1 METAFGRNS
10 FAGCMGFKSHVSQLP
25 SVKVH
30 FKPPPPKYNGTKIA
44 LLIEERPVKHITP
57 LLLHMP
63 YVVPP
68 DWQLFY
74 LGSLESLSIVNKSI
88 AIQHHQID
96 GKLQLKTAPRK
107 ESYAPRE
114 QRNRM
119 LTDVAFY
126 KEYLPAAEWLFM
138 YHTDSILCANAQS
151 DLNDWLKYDWVGA
164 PCYAH
169 WSGGGGLS
177 LRRVSRIQQVL
188 NFQTRQ
194 DDADSEDRW
203 LWDRVRLLPGVK
215 LPKPEIEK
223 MFAVEGVWDE
233 KPMGF
238 HMPSSS
244 EILLKDVWDD
254 PKQRKKT
261 YEYCPEI
268 KMIMN
273 MKLERERCEEKT
285 AEQVEAEKK
294 AKEQMEKEINE
305 RMREAEEIRKKQEV
319 QGEAAKM
326 AEDENPPLLIYL
338 TRPNPSA
345 SSNKPQIFT
354 MSEKGQDESKE
365 QPNQTTE
372 EQEPPKE
379 QKSYSEQDLTTFLS
393 ESQCKDF
400 TLLVATI
407 TERMRRTIESN
418 FDPLATLNKD
428 LIGDPSQTDEEKINN
443 ADIDPGKV
451 DVAAYEKEKKVL
463 AEREKE
469 LSAPNVKQLKDDA
482 LANYDEWRL
491 TFMKRI
497 GEAVHLENEAE
508 KQISDAAEN
517 YEPSTTPTAQQHTA
531 SGEAGEKVEQKAP
544 KLEDL
549 FLRVKTSLTKLSL
562 AQRRLVLHSVL
573 LLLISLERYT
583 ARSRI
588 LLLYLTS
595 SLKLGT
601 KALQEEEI
609 KIAKGLLESAQ
620 QINADKETQEKIH
633 ASQQSRKWNIRAAT
647 IAGAA
652 VVGITGGMAAP
663 MVASGVGAVMGGLGL
678 GATAAAGYLGSVAG
692 STYLVGALFGAYGG
706 QMTGQMM
713 DNLSREV
720 EDFAFLPVHGR
731 RKEFADE
738 SEAAAEEDRRL
749 RVTIGITGW
758 LTEKEE
764 IVKPWRVLNTGSE
777 VFALRW
783 ELETLINL
791 GNSMKTMLSSA
802 AWGYAQSQVIQK
814 TVFAE
819 LMSSVTWPM
828 GLAKVARVV
837 DNPFTLGKTRA
848 DKAGEV
854 LADALI
860 HRAQG
865 QRSVT
870 LVGYS
875 LGARAI
881 YSCLMSL
888 AKRKAFDLVESAIL
902 IGAPTPSNTA
912 SWRMLKTACSGRLI
926 NVYSTNDRVLAFL
939 YRTSSIQYGIAGLAP
954 IQGLSGVENVD
965 VSEAVDGHLRYRFLI
980 GKILSQ
986 IGLQDLDKEE
996 IKHEEA
1002 AFEKMLAEEKEQ
1014 DYVRQAKE
1022 KSQAYLGK
1030 KDVSDQ
1036 DAEKE
1041 AGNMEK
1047 EIEQRNEKSMMQW
1060 ASEQLYI
1067 SRSTASDPDKAA
1079 EFGAKAL
1086 KSGVNAVDDAYKN
1099 ADRKSYYQSAKEK
1112 LYLSRSGSKNEDLAK
1127 EGISEVGPGYLTQA
1141 AMYAAQYLPSWHSA
1155 SGKVADASST
1165 ATQTAAPA
1173 KGDEA
1178 SKGYLASAASYLPHW
1193 SSSKPAEAETSGA
1206 TEKVQE
1212 AASTA
1217 SDAQQ
1222 AATNQAGDAAKSG
1235 TDAAST
1241 TVENTTST
1249 VGKVSK
1255 GTTDTVGSGINKGMS
1270 AAGAETVGEKTEEVI
1285 NAVGKTPQNASRMVG
1300 DAGGGAVDKVGDGV
1314 QTGVQTAGKAPE
1326 QIGKGVGK
1334 GAESAKDGVEKV
1346 GEMTGA
1352 DKGVEGVKD
1361 GANKV
1366 GETATQGAEGLKNGA
1381 RKVGESTGLDKGAE
1395 AATGSASALGDKVG
1409 EGAQAGQDAVGKGA
1423 ETATGAASKVG
1434 ESTGLDK
1441 GAETATD
1448 TVSSAGS
1455 KVGEGAQ
1462 AGQDAVGKGAETAT
1476 EAASKVGETTGL
1488 DKGAEAAGK
1497 VGEGAQDAVSGVG
1510 EKTGISKGLGKAK
1523 FW

>member
-1 METAFGRNS
+1 
-10 FAGCMGFKSHVSQLP
+10 
-25 SVKVH
+25 
-30 FKPPPPKYNGTKIA
+30 
-44 LLIEERPVKHITP
+44 
-57 LLLHMP
+57 
-63 YVVPP
+63 
-68 DWQLFY
+68 
-74 LGSLESLSIVNKSI
+74 
-88 AIQHHQID
+88 
-96 GKLQLKTAPRK
+96 
-107 ESYAPRE
+107 
-114 QRNRM
+114 
-119 LTDVAFY
+119 
-126 KEYLPAAEWLFM
+126 
-138 YHTDSILCANAQS
+138 
-151 DLNDWLKYDWVGA
+151 
-164 PCYAH
+164 
-169 WSGGGGLS
+169 
-177 LRRVSRIQQVL
+177 
-188 NFQTRQ
+188 
-194 DDADSEDRW
+194 
-203 LWDRVRLLPGVK
+203 
-215 LPKPEIEK
+215 
-223 MFAVEGVWDE
+223 
-233 KPMGF
+233 
-238 HMPSSS
+238 
-244 EILLKDVWDD
+244 
-254 PKQRKKT
+254 
-261 YEYCPEI
+261 
-268 KMIMN
+268 
-273 MKLERERCEEKT
+273 
-285 AEQVEAEKK
+285 
-294 AKEQMEKEINE
+294 
-305 RMREAEEIRKKQEV
+305 
-319 QGEAAKM
+319 
-326 AEDENPPLLIYL
+326 
-338 TRPNPSA
+338 
-345 SSNKPQIFT
+345 

-365 QPNQTTE
+365 QP
-372 EQEPPKE
+372 EQMTDEKEQPKE
-379 QKSYSEQDLTTFLS
+379 QKPDPEQDLTTFLS
-393 ESQCKDF
+393 DSQCKDF

-418 FDPLATLNKD
+418 FDARATLNKD
-428 LIGDPSQTDEEKINN
+428 LLGDPSKSDEEKINN

-451 DVAAYEKEKKVL
+451 DVSAFEKEKKAL

-482 LANYDEWRL
+482 LASYDEWRL
-491 TFMKRI
+491 TFMRRI
-497 GEAVHLENEAE
+497 GEAVHLKDEAE
-508 KQISDAAEN
+508 KQIAEAAEH
-517 YEPSTTPTAQQHTA
+517 YEPPATPTAPHHTA
-531 SGEAGEKVEQKAP
+531 SGEAGEKVEQRAP

-549 FLRVKTSLTKLSL
+549 FPRVKTSLTKLSL
-562 AQRRLVLHSVL
+562 AQRRLILHSVL

-583 ARSRI
+583 ARSRV

-601 KALQEEEI
+601 KALQEEEV

-620 QINADKETQEKIH
+620 QINADKEAQEKIT
-633 ASQQSRKWNIRAAT
+633 ASQQSRKWKTRAAT
-647 IAGAA
+647 VAGAA
-652 VVGITGGMAAP
+652 VVGISGGMAAP
-663 MVASGVGAVMGGLGL
+663 MVASGVGAIMGGLGL

-738 SEAAAEEDRRL
+738 SEAAEEERRL

-764 IVKPWRVLNTGSE
+764 IVKPWRVLSTGSE

-791 GNSMKTMLSSA
+791 GNSMKTILSSA

-814 TVFAE
+814 TMFAE
-819 LMSSVTWPM
+819 LMASVTWPV

-854 LADALI
+854 LAEALI

-902 IGAPTPSNTA
+902 IGAPTPSDTA

-939 YRTSSIQYGIAGLAP
+939 YRTSSIQYGVAGLAP
-954 IQGLSGVENVD
+954 IKGLPGVENVD
-965 VSEAVDGHLRYRFLI
+965 VSETVNGHLRYRFLI

-996 IKHEEA
+996 IKNEEA

-1022 KSQAYLGK
+1022 KSQAYLGR

-1047 EIEQRNEKSMMQW
+1047 EIEQKNQKSMMQW

-1079 EFGAKAL
+1079 EVGAQAL
-1086 KSGVNAVDDAYKN
+1086 KSGANAVDEAATSKN
-1099 ADRKSYYQSAKEK
+1099 ADGKTYYQRAKDK

-1127 EGISEVGPGYLTQA
+1127 EGISEVGPGYLTQV

-1155 SGKVADASST
+1155 TGKVPDASSA
-1165 ATQTAAPA
+1165 ATQTAATA
-1173 KGDEA
+1173 KGDES

-1193 SSSKPAEAETSGA
+1193 SSSKPAEAEKSGA

-1217 SDAQQ
+1217 SDVQQ
-1222 AATNQAGDAAKSG
+1222 NATNQAGDFAKSG

-1241 TVENTTST
+1241 TVENAAST
-1249 VGKVSK
+1249 VGSVSK
-1255 GTTDTVGSGINKGMS
+1255 GTTDAAGSGLNKGMS
-1270 AAGAETVGEKTEEVI
+1270 AVGAETVGEKTEEVVD
-1285 NAVGKTPQNASRMVG
+1285 AVGVTPQNASKMVG
-1300 DAGGGAVDKVGDGV
+1300 SGGGKAVDTVGDGV
-1314 QTGVQTAGKAPE
+1314 QTGVKTAGKAPE
-1326 QIGKGVGK
+1326 QLGKGVNK
-1334 GAESAKDGVEKV
+1334 GAEGAKDGVEKA

-1352 DKGVEGVKD
+1352 DKGVEKVGEGLESAKDAAGKVGESTGADKAGETLSQGAEGIKD
-1361 GANKV
+1361 GTGKA
-1366 GETATQGAEGLKNGA
+1366 GETATQGFEGAKEGA
-1381 RKVGESTGLDKGAE
+1381 GKIGESTGLDKGAE
-1395 AATGSASALGDKVG
+1395 TAGDIGSAAGGKLG

-1434 ESTGLDK
+1434 E
-1441 GAETATD
+1441 
-1448 TVSSAGS
+1448 
-1455 KVGEGAQ
+1455 
-1462 AGQDAVGKGAETAT
+1462 
-1476 EAASKVGETTGL
+1476 TTGL
-1488 DKGAEAAGK
+1488 DKGAEAAGAAGSK
-1497 VGEGAQDAVSGVG
+1497 VGEGVQAGQEAVSSVG